1 MCRLKNVNNI
11 KIYMYMNLN
20 FVIDF
25 FVLIF
30 VVLILDFYLLFGFDN
45 LIVN

>member
-1 MCRLKNVNNI
+1 
-11 KIYMYMNLN
+11 MYMNLN

>member
-1 MCRLKNVNNI
+1 
-11 KIYMYMNLN
+11 MNLN

-45 LIVN
+45 LVVN

>member
-1 MCRLKNVNNI
+1 
-11 KIYMYMNLN
+11 MNLN

>member
-1 MCRLKNVNNI
+1 
-11 KIYMYMNLN
+11 MNLN

-30 VVLILDFYLLFGFDN
+30 VVLILDFYLLFGFDK

>member
-1 MCRLKNVNNI
+1 
-11 KIYMYMNLN
+11 MYMNLN

-30 VVLILDFYLLFGFDN
+30 VVLILDFYLLFGFEN
-45 LIVN
+45 LIVNKF

>member
-1 MCRLKNVNNI
+1 
-11 KIYMYMNLN
+11 MNLN

-30 VVLILDFYLLFGFDN
+30 VVLILDFYLLFGFEN